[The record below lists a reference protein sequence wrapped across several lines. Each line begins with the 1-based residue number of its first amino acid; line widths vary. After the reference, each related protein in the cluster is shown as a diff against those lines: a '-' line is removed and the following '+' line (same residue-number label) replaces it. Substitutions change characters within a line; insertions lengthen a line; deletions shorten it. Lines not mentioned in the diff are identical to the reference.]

1 MKSVA
6 LSIHE
11 SNSSLR
17 WVGYSFL
24 NDARAWTTAE
34 VHSTYLSSKDTLEDA
49 LKIICFRKNVTVSMR
64 IPSKLTG
71 NRQWYLQIF
80 QLDLS
85 SIERKAVKIL
95 ESLLN
100 KILLQIF
107 QLDLSSMETKAV
119 KILESL
125 LNNRSELSS
134 SKEWKRTFYLQ
145 PCIWSGKLVR
155 GKSPIFVLNIGKQ
168 FVTGSF

>member
-1 MKSVA
+1 METDHEPSDSCVLSMKSVA

-24 NDARAWTTAE
+24 NDTRAWTTAE

-100 KILLQIF
+100 
-107 QLDLSSMETKAV
+107 
-119 KILESL
+119 
-125 LNNRSELSS
+125 NRSELSS